1 MKLESDF
8 QKYFREALESIL
20 PGCIILKNDPTLR
33 QGFPDLILLYK
44 NKYAVFEM
52 KRNSKSSKRPNQQY
66 YIDYLGQWVI
76 ARIVS
81 PENYKEV
88 LNEVQRSF

>member
-8 QKYFREALESIL
+8 QKYFREALENIL

-44 NKYAVFEM
+44 NKYAIFEM